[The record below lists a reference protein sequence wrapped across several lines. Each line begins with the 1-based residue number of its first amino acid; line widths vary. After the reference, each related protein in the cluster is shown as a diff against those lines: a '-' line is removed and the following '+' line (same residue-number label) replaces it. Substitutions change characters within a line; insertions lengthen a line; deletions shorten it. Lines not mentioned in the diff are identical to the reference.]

1 VTEFVPFDS
10 ARWRWGGAVPALTT
24 HLGRECFR
32 VGSTTATLTD
42 VELVDGVV
50 ELELAVAHERGFHG
64 VVWRVADDENYESFF
79 VRPHQVGNPD
89 AIQYTPVFNGLGGF
103 QIYHGPGYWAQ
114 VSFPLDDWFR
124 IRVAFAGARAEV
136 YVADLDEPALVIG
149 ELKRPVGPGGIG
161 VFVGGPEIH
170 LAEFG
175 YDANGS
181 SDLRAALPEP
191 APRAEGVIA
200 EWSISDAFPES
211 ALASSVPLLDDD
223 LLAARTWSPL
233 ASEPSGLVDLARL
246 SGIRDGK
253 NTVFARTELQ
263 ADRAETRAL
272 ELGFSDRAVAYLNGR
287 ALYRGDD
294 SYRSR
299 DYRFLGSIGYFDT
312 VYLPL
317 EDGENELL
325 VAVSEDFGGWAVQ
338 AKLV

>member
-1 VTEFVPFDS
+1 V
-10 ARWRWGGAVPALTT
+10 
-24 HLGRECFR
+24 
-32 VGSTTATLTD
+32 LTD
-42 VELVDGVV
+42 VEL
-50 ELELAVAHERGFHG
+50 
-64 VVWRVADDENYESFF
+64 
-79 VRPHQVGNPD
+79 
-89 AIQYTPVFNGLGGF
+89 IQYTPVFNGLGGF

-114 VSFPLDDWFR
+114 VSFPLDEWFW
-124 IRVAFAGARAEV
+124 IRVAFTGVRAEV

-149 ELKRPVGPGGIG
+149 ELKRPVGPGGVG

-175 YDANGS
+175 YDASG
-181 SDLRAALPEP
+181 SDLRAAQPERV
-191 APRAEGVIA
+191 PRVEGVIA

-211 ALASSVPLLDDD
+211 ALASSIPLIDDD

-253 NTVFARTELQ
+253 NTVFARTELH

-312 VYLPL
+312 LYLPL
-317 EDGENELL
+317 EEGQNELL